1 MQGASLLRKTK
12 AEFEAS
18 KQASLE
24 TIQRLDG
31 NIFELDSQ
39 IFELQA
45 YLEEM
50 EIILNM
56 EKERA
61 ENGAK
66 TAKSDEVKVV
76 EEQQKQNQVPLIYGR
91 ITAIM
96 QAVQH
101 LEKTRQYPST
111 KQTTKQSPN
120 KK

>member
-1 MQGASLLRKTK
+1 MSQVAFNALCKELHYLEKQK

-18 KQASLE
+18 KQSSLE

-61 ENGAK
+61 EDGSEN
-66 TAKSDEVKVV
+66 S
-76 EEQQKQNQVPLIYGR
+76 
-91 ITAIM
+91 
-96 QAVQH
+96 
-101 LEKTRQYPST
+101 EK
-111 KQTTKQSPN
+111 
-120 KK
+120 

>member
-1 MQGASLLRKTK
+1 MSQVAFNALCKELQYLEKQK
-12 AEFEAS
+12 AQFEAS

-31 NIFELDSQ
+31 NIFELDGQ

-61 ENGAK
+61 ENG
-66 TAKSDEVKVV
+66 SENS
-76 EEQQKQNQVPLIYGR
+76 EN
-91 ITAIM
+91 
-96 QAVQH
+96 
-101 LEKTRQYPST
+101 
-111 KQTTKQSPN
+111 
-120 KK
+120 